1 MKPTY
6 NSDLIPLRDWI
17 RDINNL
23 LKTGHQVIM
32 NPNDCFQIQEAI
44 QRIAHEIKY
53 EYSFLSSELYV
64 IQNNLFNFMVNPPTI
79 NTASFG
85 ELFLAV
91 EQIINEPIN
100 TRFWNDIHP
109 DIVRVSKALYC
120 DGHFGAAADKA
131 VIEIETKMRKLFRKY
146 KPGAIVPK
154 DSDALIDALLSDN
167 GLHHFCD
174 TTEKSGQNYRKGI
187 HQLFKGAFLA
197 YRHPNLHE
205 NLPCTQQEAFGRIVL
220 ASQLMFVLTAEV
232 NP

>member
-17 RDINNL
+17 RDVNNH
-23 LKTGHQVIM
+23 LKMGQQVIV
-32 NPNDCFQIQEAI
+32 NTNDCFQIQEAI
-44 QRIAHEIKY
+44 QRIVHEIKY

-64 IQNNLFNFMVNPPTI
+64 IQNNLFNFMVNPPAI

-131 VIEIETKMRKLFRKY
+131 VIEIETKMRELFRKY

>member
-32 NPNDCFQIQEAI
+32 NPNDFFQIQEAI

-64 IQNNLFNFMVNPPTI
+64 IQNNLFNIMANPPTI

-131 VIEIETKMRKLFRKY
+131 VIEIETKMRELFRKY

-154 DSDALIDALLSDN
+154 DSDTLIDALLSDN
-167 GLHHFCD
+167 GLHQFCN

-187 HQLFKGAFLA
+187 HQLFKGIFLA

>member
-1 MKPTY
+1 MKPSY
-6 NSDLIPLRDWI
+6 NSDLISLRDWI
-17 RDINNL
+17 RDVNNH
-23 LKTGHQVIM
+23 LKMGQQVIV

-44 QRIAHEIKY
+44 QLIAHEIKY

>member
-1 MKPTY
+1 M
-6 NSDLIPLRDWI
+6 
-17 RDINNL
+17 
-23 LKTGHQVIM
+23 
-32 NPNDCFQIQEAI
+32 
-44 QRIAHEIKY
+44 
-53 EYSFLSSELYV
+53 SSELYI
-64 IQNNLFNFMVNPPTI
+64 IQNNLFDFMVNPPTI

-131 VIEIETKMRKLFRKY
+131 IIEIETKMRELFRKY
-146 KPGAIVPK
+146 KPGAWVPK

-167 GLHHFCD
+167 GLHQFCD

-187 HQLFKGAFLA
+187 HQLFKGIFLA